1 MAHTGK
7 QHGALLLRNIGFAVA
22 AACFCVLPA
31 ERAAGQ
37 ASEYQVK
44 TAYMYQFLNF
54 VVWPASAFP
63 ANDSPFEICILGADP
78 FGAELDNMVRGKQ
91 VRGRSVHVQR
101 LASPPSARRCHILFI
116 AVSERT
122 RLAWILEAV
131 SGLPLLTVSELRDF
145 EQQGGMVRFV
155 VEHDNVRLRI
165 NPDSSA
171 AAGVEISSKLL
182 GVSTVVHGRSGG

>member
-1 MAHTGK
+1 
-7 QHGALLLRNIGFAVA
+7 
-22 AACFCVLPA
+22 
-31 ERAAGQ
+31 
-37 ASEYQVK
+37 
-44 TAYMYQFLNF
+44 MYQFLNF